1 MKKVLVSLPEGVFDM
16 VRGLKGELGESDS
29 EVVRNIVIAYLSEQ
43 GFFSKMSIRGVASQ
57 HRGEHMKKNKSEIR
71 EAEDEIDLL
80 DDMLTSLVELLEE
93 KGIITQVE
101 WEKKI
106 EQRIKGKPSTSIRDI
121 KE

>member
-1 MKKVLVSLPEGVFDM
+1 LQVRIEGI
-16 VRGLKGELGESDS
+16 E
-29 EVVRNIVIAYLSEQ
+29 
-43 GFFSKMSIRGVASQ
+43 
-57 HRGEHMKKNKSEIR
+57 MKKNKSELR

-93 KGIITQVE
+93 KGILTQNE

-106 EQRIKGKPSTSIRDI
+106 KQRIKGKPSASIRDL